1 MRIADNMLTRGYL
14 KNLSVNQQ
22 NVQKFHQQLS
32 SMKEVS
38 KPSDNPLLVSQIMEL
53 KENIIQNEQYQ
64 TTLTDAKDWTD
75 MQDAALSAAT
85 DSLMRISTLVQSA
98 ATDTMNAENRLIIKA
113 EVETE
118 MQTFVDSL
126 NTNFGGRYIF
136 GGTQTTTQTTTL
148 PFEIIKDDAGEVAGI
163 KYNGNDQNITREISP
178 GVNLDLMTDGLKL
191 VGNDTIGNLFTGIT
205 RALQNDDT
213 EALSNVLTETNA
225 GIDHVVTFRTEIG
238 AISNRLDS
246 ALSRNESQDLN
257 LQEMLSSKEDID
269 IAQKY
274 MQFSMEQVAY
284 QASLQMGTKVLST
297 TILDYL

>member
-53 KENIIQNEQYQ
+53 KENIIQNGQYQ

-75 MQDAALSAAT
+75 MQDAALSNAT

-98 ATDTMNAENRLIIKA
+98 ANGTMNESDRLVVKA

-136 GGTQTTTQTTTL
+136 GGTETTTL
-148 PFEIIKDDAGEVAGI
+148 PFEITKADDGSIKGI
-163 KYNGNDQNITREISP
+163 QYNGNDQNITREISP

-225 GIDHVVTFRTEIG
+225 GIDQVVTFRTEIG
-238 AISNRLDS
+238 AISNRLTS

-257 LQEMLSSKEDID
+257 LQGMLSSKEDID
-269 IAQKY
+269 IAKKY

>member
-22 NVQKFHQQLS
+22 NVQKYHQQLS

-75 MQDAALSAAT
+75 MQDAALSNAT

-98 ATDTMNAENRLIIKA
+98 ANGTMNESDRLVVKA

-136 GGTQTTTQTTTL
+136 GGTQTTTL
-148 PFEIIKDDAGEVAGI
+148 PFKITKADDGSITGI
-163 KYNGNDQNITREISP
+163 QYNGKKQNISREISS
-178 GVNLDLMTDGLKL
+178 GVNLDLMTDGSKL
-191 VGNDTIGNLFTGIT
+191 LNSDKMGDLFVKIT
-205 RALQNDDT
+205 DALQKDDGD
-213 EALSNVLTETNA
+213 ALSNLLADTTA
-225 GIDHVVTFRTEIG
+225 SIDHVVTFRTEIG

>member
-1 MRIADNMLTRGYL
+1 
-14 KNLSVNQQ
+14 
-22 NVQKFHQQLS
+22 
-32 SMKEVS
+32 
-38 KPSDNPLLVSQIMEL
+38 MEL
-53 KENIIQNEQYQ
+53 KENIIQNGQYQ

-75 MQDAALSAAT
+75 MQDAALSNAT

-98 ATDTMNAENRLIIKA
+98 ANGTMNESDRLVVKA

-136 GGTQTTTQTTTL
+136 GGTQTTTL

-163 KYNGNDQNITREISP
+163 KYKGNDQNITREISP

-225 GIDHVVTFRTEIG
+225 GIDQVVTFRTEIG

>member
-22 NVQKFHQQLS
+22 NVQKYHQQLS

-75 MQDAALSAAT
+75 MQDAALSNAT

-98 ATDTMNAENRLIIKA
+98 ANGTMNESDRLVVKA

-136 GGTQTTTQTTTL
+136 GGTETKTL
-148 PFEIIKDDAGEVAGI
+148 PFEITKADDGSITGI
-163 KYNGNDQNITREISP
+163 QYNGNKHNISREISS
-178 GVNLDLMTDGLKL
+178 GVNLDLMTDGSKL
-191 VGNDTIGNLFTGIT
+191 LNSDKMRDLFVKIT
-205 RALQNDDT
+205 DALQNDDGD
-213 EALSNVLTETNA
+213 ALSNLLADTTA
-225 GIDHVVTFRTEIG
+225 SIDHVVTFRTEIG

>member
-22 NVQKFHQQLS
+22 NVQKYHQQLS

-75 MQDAALSAAT
+75 MQDAALSNAT

-98 ATDTMNAENRLIIKA
+98 ANGTMNESDRLVVKA

-136 GGTQTTTQTTTL
+136 GGTETTTL
-148 PFEIIKDDAGEVAGI
+148 PFEITKADDGSITGI
-163 KYNGNDQNITREISP
+163 QYNGNKHNISREISS
-178 GVNLDLMTDGLKL
+178 GVNLDLMTDGSKL
-191 VGNDTIGNLFTGIT
+191 LNSDKMGDLFVKIT
-205 RALQNDDT
+205 DALQNDDGD
-213 EALSNVLTETNA
+213 ALSNLLADTTA
-225 GIDHVVTFRTEIG
+225 SIDHVVTFRTEIG

>member
-22 NVQKFHQQLS
+22 NVQKYHQQLS

-75 MQDAALSAAT
+75 MQDAALSNAT

-98 ATDTMNAENRLIIKA
+98 ANGTMNESDRLVVKA

-136 GGTQTTTQTTTL
+136 GGTETKTL
-148 PFEIIKDDAGEVAGI
+148 PFKITKADDGSITGI
-163 KYNGNDQNITREISP
+163 QYNGNKHNISREISS
-178 GVNLDLMTDGLKL
+178 GVNLDLMTDGSKL
-191 VGNDTIGNLFTGIT
+191 LNSDKMGDLFVKIT
-205 RALQNDDT
+205 DALQKDDGD
-213 EALSNVLTETNA
+213 ALSNLLADTTA
-225 GIDHVVTFRTEIG
+225 SIDHVVTFRTEIG

>member
-14 KNLSVNQQ
+14 KNLSRNQQ
-22 NVQKFHQQLS
+22 NVQNFHQQLS

-38 KPSDNPLLVSQIMEL
+38 KPSDNPLLVSQIIEL
-53 KENIIQNEQYQ
+53 KENIIQNSQYQ
-64 TTLTDAKDWTD
+64 TTLTDAKDWTN
-75 MQDAALSAAT
+75 MQDAALSGAT

-98 ATDTMNAENRLIIKA
+98 ATDTMSEENRLIVKA

-118 MQTFVDSL
+118 MQTFIDSL

-136 GGTQTTTQTTTL
+136 GGTETTTL
-148 PFEIIKDDAGEVAGI
+148 PFEIVKDIDSGEITGI
-163 KYNGNDQNITREISP
+163 KYNGNTQNITREISA

-191 VGNDTIGNLFTGIT
+191 VDNDTIGNLFVGIT
-205 RALQNDDT
+205 SALKNNDGDS
-213 EALSNVLTETNA
+213 LRGLLGETNA
-225 GIDHVVTFRTEIG
+225 SIDHVVTFRTEIG
-238 AISNRLDS
+238 AISNRLTS
-246 ALSRNESQDLN
+246 SLSRNESQDLN
-257 LQEMLSSKEDID
+257 LQSMLSSKEDID

>member
-22 NVQKFHQQLS
+22 NVQKYHQQLS

-75 MQDAALSAAT
+75 MQDAALSNAT

-98 ATDTMNAENRLIIKA
+98 ANGTMNESDRLVVKA

-136 GGTQTTTQTTTL
+136 GGTKTTIL
-148 PFEIIKDDAGEVAGI
+148 PFEITKADDGSITGI
-163 KYNGNDQNITREISP
+163 QYNGNTQNISREISS
-178 GVNLDLMTDGLKL
+178 GVNLDLMTDGSKL
-191 VGNDTIGNLFTGIT
+191 LNSDKMGDLFVKIT
-205 RALQNDDT
+205 DALQTDDGA
-213 EALSNVLTETNA
+213 ALSNLLADTTA
-225 GIDHVVTFRTEIG
+225 SIDHVVTFRTEIG

>member
-22 NVQKFHQQLS
+22 NVQKYHQQLS

-75 MQDAALSAAT
+75 MQDAALSNAT

-98 ATDTMNAENRLIIKA
+98 ANGTMNESDRLVVKA

-136 GGTQTTTQTTTL
+136 GGTQTTTL
-148 PFEIIKDDAGEVAGI
+148 PFIIKDDAGEVAGI

-191 VGNDTIGNLFTGIT
+191 VDNDTIGNLFVGIT
-205 RALQNDDT
+205 SALKNNDGDS
-213 EALSNVLTETNA
+213 LRGLLGETNA
-225 GIDHVVTFRTEIG
+225 SIDHVVTFRTEIG

-274 MQFSMEQVAY
+274 MQFSMERVAY

>member
-14 KNLSVNQQ
+14 KNLSRNQQ
-22 NVQKFHQQLS
+22 NVQNFHQQLS

-38 KPSDNPLLVSQIMEL
+38 KPSDNPLLVSQIIEL
-53 KENIIQNEQYQ
+53 KENIIQNSQYQ
-64 TTLTDAKDWTD
+64 TTLTDAKDWTN
-75 MQDAALSAAT
+75 MQDAALSGAT

-98 ATDTMNAENRLIIKA
+98 ATDTMSESDRLVIKA

-126 NTNFGGRYIF
+126 NTSFGGRYIF
-136 GGTQTTTQTTTL
+136 GGTETTTL
-148 PFEIIKDDAGEVAGI
+148 PFEIIKDTASGEITGVQ
-163 KYNGNDQNITREISP
+163 YNGNSQNITREISS

-191 VGNDTIGNLFTGIT
+191 VDNDTIGNLFVGIT
-205 RALQNDDT
+205 SALKNDDGD
-213 EALSNVLTETNA
+213 ALRGLIDDTNVS
-225 GIDHVVTFRTEIG
+225 IDHVVTFRTEIG
-238 AISNRLDS
+238 AISNRLTS
-246 ALSRNESQDLN
+246 SLSRNESQDLN
-257 LQEMLSSKEDID
+257 LQSMLSSKEDID

>member
-22 NVQKFHQQLS
+22 NVQKYHQQLS

-64 TTLTDAKDWTD
+64 TTLTDAKDWKD
-75 MQDAALSAAT
+75 MQDAALSNAT

-98 ATDTMNAENRLIIKA
+98 ANGTMNESDRLVVKA

-136 GGTQTTTQTTTL
+136 GGTKTTIL
-148 PFEIIKDDAGEVAGI
+148 PFEITKADDGSITGI
-163 KYNGNDQNITREISP
+163 QYKGKKQNISREISS
-178 GVNLDLMTDGLKL
+178 GVNLDLMTDGSKL
-191 VGNDTIGNLFTGIT
+191 LNSDKMGDLFVKIT
-205 RALQNDDT
+205 DALQKDDGA
-213 EALSNVLTETNA
+213 ALSNLLADTTA
-225 GIDHVVTFRTEIG
+225 SIDHVVTFRTEIG

>member
-53 KENIIQNEQYQ
+53 KENIIQNGQYQ

-75 MQDAALSAAT
+75 MQDAALSNAT

-98 ATDTMNAENRLIIKA
+98 ANGTMNESDRLVVKA

-136 GGTQTTTQTTTL
+136 GGTQTTTL

-163 KYNGNDQNITREISP
+163 QYNGNNQNITREISP

-191 VGNDTIGNLFTGIT
+191 VDNDTIGNLFTGIT

-213 EALSNVLTETNA
+213 EALSNVLTET
-225 GIDHVVTFRTEIG
+225 
-238 AISNRLDS
+238 
-246 ALSRNESQDLN
+246 
-257 LQEMLSSKEDID
+257 
-269 IAQKY
+269 
-274 MQFSMEQVAY
+274 
-284 QASLQMGTKVLST
+284 
-297 TILDYL
+297 

>member
-75 MQDAALSAAT
+75 MQDAALSNAT

-98 ATDTMNAENRLIIKA
+98 ANGTMNESDRLVVKA

-136 GGTQTTTQTTTL
+136 GGTKTTIL
-148 PFEIIKDDAGEVAGI
+148 PFEITKADDGSITGI
-163 KYNGNDQNITREISP
+163 QYKGKKQNISREISS
-178 GVNLDLMTDGLKL
+178 GVNLDLMTDGSKL
-191 VGNDTIGNLFTGIT
+191 LNSDKMGDLFVKIT
-205 RALQNDDT
+205 DALQKDDVA
-213 EALSNVLTETNA
+213 ALSNLLADTTA
-225 GIDHVVTFRTEIG
+225 SIDHVVTFRTEIG

>member
-14 KNLSVNQQ
+14 KNLSRNQQ
-22 NVQKFHQQLS
+22 NVQNFHQQLS

-38 KPSDNPLLVSQIMEL
+38 KPSDNPLLVSQIIEL
-53 KENIIQNEQYQ
+53 KENIVQNSQYQ
-64 TTLTDAKDWTD
+64 TTLTDAKDWTN
-75 MQDAALSAAT
+75 MQDAALSGAT

-98 ATDTMNAENRLIIKA
+98 ATDTMSEENRLIVKA

-118 MQTFVDSL
+118 MQTFIDSL

-136 GGTQTTTQTTTL
+136 GGTETTTL
-148 PFEIIKDDAGEVAGI
+148 PFEIVKDIDSGEITGI
-163 KYNGNDQNITREISP
+163 KYNGNTQNITREISA

-191 VGNDTIGNLFTGIT
+191 VDNDTIGNLFVGIT
-205 RALQNDDT
+205 SALKNDDGD
-213 EALSNVLTETNA
+213 ALRGLIDDTNVS
-225 GIDHVVTFRTEIG
+225 IDQVVTFRTEIG
-238 AISNRLDS
+238 AISNRLTS
-246 ALSRNESQDLN
+246 SLSRNESQDLN
-257 LQEMLSSKEDID
+257 LQSMLSSKEDID

>member
-53 KENIIQNEQYQ
+53 KENIIQNGQYQ

-75 MQDAALSAAT
+75 MQDAALSNAT

-98 ATDTMNAENRLIIKA
+98 ANGTMNESDRLVVKA

-136 GGTQTTTQTTTL
+136 GGTKTTTL
-148 PFEIIKDDAGEVAGI
+148 PFEITKADDGSIKGI
-163 KYNGNDQNITREISP
+163 QYNGNDQNITREISP

-191 VGNDTIGNLFTGIT
+191 VDNDTIGNLFTGIT

-213 EALSNVLTETNA
+213 EALSSLLTETNA

>member
-53 KENIIQNEQYQ
+53 KENIIQNGQYQ

-75 MQDAALSAAT
+75 MQDAALSNAT

-98 ATDTMNAENRLIIKA
+98 ANGTMNESDRLVVKA

-136 GGTQTTTQTTTL
+136 GGTETTTL
-148 PFEIIKDDAGEVAGI
+148 PFEITKADDGSITGI
-163 KYNGNDQNITREISP
+163 QYNGKKQNISREISS
-178 GVNLDLMTDGLKL
+178 GVNLDLMTDGSKL
-191 VGNDTIGNLFTGIT
+191 LNSDKMGDLFVKIT
-205 RALQNDDT
+205 DALQKDDGD
-213 EALSNVLTETNA
+213 ALSNLLADTTA
-225 GIDHVVTFRTEIG
+225 SIDHVVTFRTEIG

>member
-75 MQDAALSAAT
+75 MQDAALSNAT

-98 ATDTMNAENRLIIKA
+98 ANGTMNESDRLVVKA

-136 GGTQTTTQTTTL
+136 GGTKTTIL
-148 PFEIIKDDAGEVAGI
+148 PFEITKADDGSITGI
-163 KYNGNDQNITREISP
+163 QYNGKKQNISREISS
-178 GVNLDLMTDGLKL
+178 GVNLDLMTDGSKL
-191 VGNDTIGNLFTGIT
+191 LNSDKMGDLFVKIT
-205 RALQNDDT
+205 DALQTDDGA
-213 EALSNVLTETNA
+213 ALSNLLADTTA
-225 GIDHVVTFRTEIG
+225 SIDHVVTFRTEIG

>member
-14 KNLSVNQQ
+14 KNLSTNQQ

-53 KENIIQNEQYQ
+53 KENIIQNSQYQ
-64 TTLTDAKDWTD
+64 TTLNDAKDWTD
-75 MQDAALSAAT
+75 MQDAALSSAT

-98 ATDTMNAENRLIIKA
+98 ANGTMNESDRLVVKA

-136 GGTQTTTQTTTL
+136 GGTETTTL
-148 PFEIIKDDAGEVAGI
+148 PFEITKDDDGEITGI
-163 KYNGNDQNITREISP
+163 QYNGNEQNISREIST
-178 GVNLDLMTDGLKL
+178 GVNLDLMTDGSKL
-191 VGNDTIGNLFTGIT
+191 VDNDKMGELFKGIT
-205 RALQNDDT
+205 SALQNDDA
-213 EALSNVLTETNA
+213 ESLSSLLGETNA

>member
-53 KENIIQNEQYQ
+53 KENIIQNGQYQ

-75 MQDAALSAAT
+75 MQDAALSNAT

-98 ATDTMNAENRLIIKA
+98 ANGTMNESDRLVVKA

-136 GGTQTTTQTTTL
+136 GGTKTTIL
-148 PFEIIKDDAGEVAGI
+148 PFEITKADDGSITGI
-163 KYNGNDQNITREISP
+163 QYNGNKQNISREISS
-178 GVNLDLMTDGLKL
+178 GVNLDLMTDGSKL
-191 VGNDTIGNLFTGIT
+191 LNSDKMGDLFVKIT
-205 RALQNDDT
+205 DALQNDDGD
-213 EALSNVLTETNA
+213 ALSNLLADTTA
-225 GIDHVVTFRTEIG
+225 SIDHVVTFRTEIG

>member
-53 KENIIQNEQYQ
+53 KENIIQNGQYQ

-75 MQDAALSAAT
+75 MQDAALSNAT

-98 ATDTMNAENRLIIKA
+98 ANGTMNESDRLVVKA

-136 GGTQTTTQTTTL
+136 GGTKTTIL
-148 PFEIIKDDAGEVAGI
+148 PFEITKANDGSITGI
-163 KYNGNDQNITREISP
+163 QYKGKKQNISREISS
-178 GVNLDLMTDGLKL
+178 GVNLDLMTDGSKL
-191 VGNDTIGNLFTGIT
+191 LNSDKMGDLFVKIT
-205 RALQNDDT
+205 DALQKDDGA
-213 EALSNVLTETNA
+213 ALSNLLADTTA
-225 GIDHVVTFRTEIG
+225 SIDHVVTFRTEIG

>member
-14 KNLSVNQQ
+14 KNLSRNQQ
-22 NVQKFHQQLS
+22 NVQNFHQQLS

-38 KPSDNPLLVSQIMEL
+38 KPSDNPLLVSQIIEL
-53 KENIIQNEQYQ
+53 KENIIQNSQYQ
-64 TTLTDAKDWTD
+64 TTLTDAKDWTN
-75 MQDAALSAAT
+75 MQDAALSGAT

-98 ATDTMNAENRLIIKA
+98 ATDTMSEENRLIVKA

-118 MQTFVDSL
+118 MQTFIDSL
-126 NTNFGGRYIF
+126 NTNYGGRYIF
-136 GGTQTTTQTTTL
+136 GGTETTTL
-148 PFEIIKDDAGEVAGI
+148 PFEIVKDIDSGEITGI
-163 KYNGNDQNITREISP
+163 KYNGNTQNITREISA

-191 VGNDTIGNLFTGIT
+191 VDNDTIGNLFVGIT
-205 RALQNDDT
+205 SALKNDDGD
-213 EALSNVLTETNA
+213 ALRGLIDDTNVS
-225 GIDHVVTFRTEIG
+225 IDQVVTFRTEIG
-238 AISNRLDS
+238 AISNRLTS
-246 ALSRNESQDLN
+246 SLSRNESQDLN
-257 LQEMLSSKEDID
+257 LQSMLSSKEDID

>member
-75 MQDAALSAAT
+75 MQDAALSNAT

-98 ATDTMNAENRLIIKA
+98 ANGTMNESDRLVVKA

-136 GGTQTTTQTTTL
+136 GGTQTTTL
-148 PFEIIKDDAGEVAGI
+148 PFIIKDDAGEVAGI

-178 GVNLDLMTDGLKL
+178 GVNLDLMTDGSKL
-191 VGNDTIGNLFTGIT
+191 LNSDKMGNLFVKIT
-205 RALQNDDT
+205 DALQKDDGD
-213 EALSNVLTETNA
+213 ALSNLLADTTA
-225 GIDHVVTFRTEIG
+225 SIDHVVTFRTEIG

>member
-75 MQDAALSAAT
+75 MQDAALSNAT

-98 ATDTMNAENRLIIKA
+98 ANGTMNESDRLVVKA

-136 GGTQTTTQTTTL
+136 GGTQTTTL

-225 GIDHVVTFRTEIG
+225 SIDHVVTFRTEIG

>member
-75 MQDAALSAAT
+75 MQDAALSNAT

-98 ATDTMNAENRLIIKA
+98 ANGTMNESDRLVVKA

-136 GGTQTTTQTTTL
+136 GGTKTTIL
-148 PFEIIKDDAGEVAGI
+148 PFEITKANDGSITGI
-163 KYNGNDQNITREISP
+163 QYKGKKQNISREISS
-178 GVNLDLMTDGLKL
+178 GVNLDLMTDGSKL
-191 VGNDTIGNLFTGIT
+191 LNSDKMGKLFGKIT
-205 RALQNDDT
+205 DALQKDDVA
-213 EALSNVLTETNA
+213 ALSNLLADTTA
-225 GIDHVVTFRTEIG
+225 SIDHVVTFRTEIG

>member
-53 KENIIQNEQYQ
+53 KENIIQNGQYQ

-75 MQDAALSAAT
+75 MQDAALSNAT

-98 ATDTMNAENRLIIKA
+98 ANGTMNESDRLVVKA

-136 GGTQTTTQTTTL
+136 GGTKTTIL
-148 PFEIIKDDAGEVAGI
+148 PFEITKANDGSITGI
-163 KYNGNDQNITREISP
+163 QYKGKKQNISREISS
-178 GVNLDLMTDGLKL
+178 GVNLDLMTDGSKL
-191 VGNDTIGNLFTGIT
+191 LNSDKMGKLFGNH
-205 RALQNDDT
+205 A
-213 EALSNVLTETNA
+213 
-225 GIDHVVTFRTEIG
+225 
-238 AISNRLDS
+238 
-246 ALSRNESQDLN
+246 
-257 LQEMLSSKEDID
+257 K
-269 IAQKY
+269 
-274 MQFSMEQVAY
+274 
-284 QASLQMGTKVLST
+284 SLYK
-297 TILDYL
+297 

>member
-53 KENIIQNEQYQ
+53 KENIIQNGQYQ
-64 TTLTDAKDWTD
+64 TTLTDAKDWTN
-75 MQDAALSAAT
+75 MQDAALSGAT

-98 ATDTMNAENRLIIKA
+98 ANGTMNESDRLVIKA

-136 GGTQTTTQTTTL
+136 GGTQTTTL
-148 PFEIIKDDAGEVAGI
+148 PFEIIKDGAGEVAGI
-163 KYNGNDQNITREISP
+163 QYNGNNQNISREISP

-191 VGNDTIGNLFTGIT
+191 VDNDTIGNLFTGIT

-225 GIDHVVTFRTEIG
+225 SIDHVVTFRTEIG

>member
-53 KENIIQNEQYQ
+53 KENIIQNGQYQ

-75 MQDAALSAAT
+75 MQDAALSNAT

-98 ATDTMNAENRLIIKA
+98 ANGTMNESDRLVVKA

-136 GGTQTTTQTTTL
+136 GGTKTTIL
-148 PFEIIKDDAGEVAGI
+148 PFEITKADDGSITGI
-163 KYNGNDQNITREISP
+163 QYKGKKQNISREISS
-178 GVNLDLMTDGLKL
+178 GVNLDLMTDGSKL
-191 VGNDTIGNLFTGIT
+191 LNSDKMGDLFVKIT
-205 RALQNDDT
+205 DALQKDDVA
-213 EALSNVLTETNA
+213 ALSNLLADTTA
-225 GIDHVVTFRTEIG
+225 SIDHVVTFRTEIG

>member
-75 MQDAALSAAT
+75 MQDAALSNAT

-98 ATDTMNAENRLIIKA
+98 ANGTMNESDRLVVKA

-136 GGTQTTTQTTTL
+136 GGTKTTIL
-148 PFEIIKDDAGEVAGI
+148 PFEITKADDGSITGI
-163 KYNGNDQNITREISP
+163 QYKGKKQNISREISS
-178 GVNLDLMTDGLKL
+178 GVNLDLMTDGSKL
-191 VGNDTIGNLFTGIT
+191 LNSDKMGDLFVKIT
-205 RALQNDDT
+205 DALQKDDVA
-213 EALSNVLTETNA
+213 ALSNLLADTTA
-225 GIDHVVTFRTEIG
+225 SIDHVVTFRTEIG

-257 LQEMLSSKEDID
+257 LQGMLSSKEDID

>member
-22 NVQKFHQQLS
+22 NVQKYHQQLS

-75 MQDAALSAAT
+75 MQDAALSNAT

-98 ATDTMNAENRLIIKA
+98 ANGTMNESDRLVVKA

-136 GGTQTTTQTTTL
+136 GGTQTTTL
-148 PFEIIKDDAGEVAGI
+148 PFKITKADDGSITGI
-163 KYNGNDQNITREISP
+163 QYNGKKQNISREISS
-178 GVNLDLMTDGLKL
+178 GVNLDLMTDGSKL
-191 VGNDTIGNLFTGIT
+191 LNSDKMGDLFVKIT
-205 RALQNDDT
+205 DALQNDDGD
-213 EALSNVLTETNA
+213 ALSNLLADTTA
-225 GIDHVVTFRTEIG
+225 SIDHVVTFRTEIG

>member
-14 KNLSVNQQ
+14 KNLSRNQQ
-22 NVQKFHQQLS
+22 NVQNFHQQLS

-38 KPSDNPLLVSQIMEL
+38 KPSDNPLLVSQIIEL
-53 KENIIQNEQYQ
+53 KENIIQNSQYQ
-64 TTLTDAKDWTD
+64 TTLTDAKDWTN
-75 MQDAALSAAT
+75 MQDAALSGAT

-98 ATDTMNAENRLIIKA
+98 ATDTMSEENRLIVKA

-118 MQTFVDSL
+118 MQTFIDSL

-136 GGTQTTTQTTTL
+136 GGTETTTL
-148 PFEIIKDDAGEVAGI
+148 PFEIVKDIDSGEITGI
-163 KYNGNDQNITREISP
+163 KYNGNTQNITREISA

-191 VGNDTIGNLFTGIT
+191 VDNDTIGNLFAGIT
-205 RALQNDDT
+205 SALKNDDGD
-213 EALSNVLTETNA
+213 ALRGLIDDTNVS
-225 GIDHVVTFRTEIG
+225 IDQVVTFRTEIG
-238 AISNRLDS
+238 AISNRLTS
-246 ALSRNESQDLN
+246 SLSRNESQDLN
-257 LQEMLSSKEDID
+257 LQSMLSSKEDID